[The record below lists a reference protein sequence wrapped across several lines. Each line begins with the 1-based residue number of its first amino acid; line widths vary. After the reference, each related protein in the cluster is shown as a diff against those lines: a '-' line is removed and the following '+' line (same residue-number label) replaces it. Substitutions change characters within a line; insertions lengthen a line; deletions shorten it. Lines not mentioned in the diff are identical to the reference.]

1 MPASRLAV
9 LPLAA
14 LLGLMPLASASQALS
29 PQPRP
34 GLWMSES
41 ITLVDGKDVAEA
53 VMLAQVEGLQKL
65 PPEQRALVEQALR
78 QRAQQKTRPECLTPD
93 EVALITRPQALLA
106 RLEESMPGCRFQP
119 VMAGGSRLSFTGQC
133 TNPDGF
139 SGDLQGQWTLSG
151 DRATH
156 MVLRGKGRVAG
167 AETLGL
173 KGGAQALHEFQTE
186 SRSTWQATDCGAVK
200 PRTP

>member
-1 MPASRLAV
+1 MPASRLAA

-65 PPEQRALVEQALR
+65 PPEQRALVE
-78 QRAQQKTRPECLTPD
+78 
-93 EVALITRPQALLA
+93 
-106 RLEESMPGCRFQP
+106 
-119 VMAGGSRLSFTGQC
+119 
-133 TNPDGF
+133 
-139 SGDLQGQWTLSG
+139 
-151 DRATH
+151 
-156 MVLRGKGRVAG
+156 
-167 AETLGL
+167 
-173 KGGAQALHEFQTE
+173 
-186 SRSTWQATDCGAVK
+186 
-200 PRTP
+200 